1 MKQNQ
6 IILLADASEKIKTQ
20 FQRVAE
26 QLKLGL
32 LLAEDGQEALDVAA
46 GQNPDIVV
54 IRRDAAVLDALSFS
68 VLLKQSA
75 RAREIPVIIICTDA
89 STQER
94 ERFKDAGCSGCIEE
108 PFSDKE
114 LIEVLKRWLP

>member
-6 IILLADASEKIKTQ
+6 IVLLADASEKVKGQ
-20 FQRVAE
+20 FKKVTER
-26 QLKLGL
+26 LKLGL
-32 LLAEDGQEALDVAA
+32 IIAEDGQEALDIAA
-46 GQNPDIVV
+46 RQDIDIVV
-54 IRRDAAVLDALSFS
+54 IRRDVAVLDALSFS

-108 PFSDKE
+108 PFSDEE
-114 LIEVLKRWLP
+114 LIQVLNRWLS

>member
-6 IILLADASEKIKTQ
+6 IVLLADASEKVKGQ
-20 FQRVAE
+20 FQRITE

-32 LLAEDGQEALDVAA
+32 VVAENGQEALDIAA
-46 GQNPDIVV
+46 GQDIDIVV
-54 IRRDAAVLDALSFS
+54 IRRDVAVLDALSFS
-68 VLLKQSA
+68 VLLKQST
-75 RAREIPVIIICTDA
+75 RAKEIPVIIICTDA

>member
-1 MKQNQ
+1 MKQNR
-6 IILLADASEKIKTQ
+6 IILLADISDEVKRQ

-26 QLKLGL
+26 RLKFGL
-32 LLAEDGQEALDVAA
+32 ILAEDGQEALDLASA
-46 GQNPDIVV
+46 RTPDMVV

-75 RAREIPVIIICTDA
+75 RGREIPVIIICTDA

-108 PFSDKE
+108 PFSDEE
-114 LIEVLKRWLP
+114 LVESLKRWLP